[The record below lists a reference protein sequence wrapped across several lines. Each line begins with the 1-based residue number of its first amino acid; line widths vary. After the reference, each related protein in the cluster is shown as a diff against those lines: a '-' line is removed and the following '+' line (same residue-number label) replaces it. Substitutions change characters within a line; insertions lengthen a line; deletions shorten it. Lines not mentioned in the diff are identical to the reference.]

1 MSDPN
6 EPADKSQPSETAG
19 QQREAVTQAL
29 SASDSGVASASEI
42 LPRVYSELRRL
53 ANHYL
58 QAERSGHTLQ
68 PTALVH
74 EAYMRLVDQTRVE
87 WKGRTHFFAVA
98 AQAMRRVLVDHARA
112 RLREKRGGGLRRV
125 TLDEEVG
132 QRSDTERRFLDV
144 EDVIALDAAL
154 TRLAEIDAREA
165 SVVEQRIFGGSE
177 LKEIAA
183 NLDVSLRTVESDWA
197 HAKAW
202 LARELSA
209 KEDL

>member
-1 MSDPN
+1 MSDPD
-6 EPADKSQPSETAG
+6 ETADRPRQSETAE
-19 QQREAVTQAL
+19 QQRDAVTRAL
-29 SASDSGVASASEI
+29 CASDPGVESASEI

-58 QAERSGHTLQ
+58 QAERGGHTLQ

-154 TRLAEIDAREA
+154 SRLAEIDPREA

-177 LKEIAA
+177 LKEIAG

-209 KEDL
+209 NDVQ